1 MELLLNIEVSQLPW
15 IEMFKKY
22 QNLQELNRRI
32 LVELIEKIIVI
43 DKTQIVI
50 RFRFQEQI
58 DSVLTYCDECEGDA
72 DEDNVVLMDDITEEV
87 ASQ

>member
-1 MELLLNIEVSQLPW
+1 
-15 IEMFKKY
+15 MFKRY
-22 QNLQELNRRI
+22 MNLQELNRRV
-32 LVELIEKIIVI
+32 LVELVEKIIVI

-58 DSVLTYCDECEGDA
+58 DSVLAYCDECEGDA
-72 DEDNVVLMDDITEEV
+72 DEDNVVLADEMTEEV